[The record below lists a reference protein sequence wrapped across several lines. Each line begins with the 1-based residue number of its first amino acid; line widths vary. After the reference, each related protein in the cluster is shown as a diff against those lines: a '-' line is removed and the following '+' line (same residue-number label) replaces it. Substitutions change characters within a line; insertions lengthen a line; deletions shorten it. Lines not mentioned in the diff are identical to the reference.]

1 MKSVILYRT
10 LQCRFIDRVGNV
22 EQLKII
28 IIMSENVKTLVFPEG
43 GTGTQGLDPNLL
55 FAMNGGGGFGNGM
68 NNPFWAIVLLAF
80 LRQWGFGGNGY
91 GNNGNC
97 QLSAI
102 QEQLNTIQGQ
112 NSLMSAIQGG
122 TNEVRNLAN
131 TLNCDVNAVQ
141 AGINSI
147 QQAICNVGNQVGMNA
162 QGIINAVNSG
172 NTAITNQLQ
181 NCCCQTQQNILK
193 MGYENQIAN
202 LQQSNMLQSN
212 FASLNYNNAEQTC
225 AIKQNAT
232 DNANR
237 IIAKIDEV
245 QDAAK
250 NEKIATLTAQLAAAN
265 ARAERQAELAPIA
278 KALADIQC
286 KQPNT
291 ISVPYPQLTALPT
304 VLVNGLGNAGA
315 FGYGLGCGCGLAS
328 QSLWS

>member
-1 MKSVILYRT
+1 M
-10 LQCRFIDRVGNV
+10 GN
-22 EQLKII
+22 ETTRIF
-28 IIMSENVKTLVFPEG
+28 MPEG
-43 GTGTQGLDPNLL
+43 NND
-55 FAMNGGGGFGNGM
+55 AMTAALMNNGGFGNM

-80 LRQWGFGGNGY
+80 LRQWGFGNDGFGNGH
-91 GNNGNC
+91 GQAN
-97 QLSAI
+97 AI

-112 NSLMSAIQGG
+112 NALMGAIQGG

-147 QQAICNVGNQVGMNA
+147 QQAICNVSNQVGMNA

-172 NTAITNQLQ
+172 NTAIINQLQ
-181 NCCCQTQQNILK
+181 SCCCQTQQNILK

-202 LQQSNMLQSN
+202 LQQTQMLQNN
-212 FASLNYNNAEQTC
+212 FASLNYSQAEQSC
-225 AIKQNAT
+225 AIRQNAT

-237 IIAKIDEV
+237 IIAKIDAV

-250 NEKIATLTAQLAAAN
+250 DEKIASLTAALASAQ
-265 ARAERQAELAPIA
+265 ARAERQAELAPIT

-304 VLVNGLGNAGA
+304 ALVNGLAGGI
-315 FGYGLGCGCGLAS
+315 GYGLGCGFGCAG